1 MPLELTPED
10 RAALNGS
17 RGEALRLA
25 TRLVCTMAEVMGAER
40 LLDVEGA
47 HIDGCLYHGPAGL
60 DFARRL
66 LDGGGH
72 VAVPTT
78 LNVSSLDLLH
88 PELVRLDPA
97 TTVEARALMDAYVA
111 MGCRPTWTCAP
122 YQLPDRPAFGAHV
135 AWAESNAIV
144 FCNSVLGA
152 RTERYGDFIDICCAL
167 TGRAPA
173 AGLHLDAGRRAGAV
187 FRLEGLPATSLED
200 PAGFAAVGHVVGE
213 ATGTLIPALT
223 GLPPDATEDHLKAL
237 GAAAAASGSVAMFHA
252 VGITPEAPTLADAT
266 GGSPPQ
272 IDVTL
277 GADDLRAA
285 RDELGSVA
293 PGAPLGAVSVGT
305 PHCSLAELERLAS
318 LTDGL
323 AMDVPFYANT
333 GRDVLAE
340 AERRGVTASLS
351 RAGITVITDTCTY
364 ITPVIRGTDGP
375 VMTDSG
381 KWAWYAPASLG
392 FAVAFGTLTEC
403 VNSGVEGRLVRDEG
417 SWGG

>member
-1 MPLELTPED
+1 
-10 RAALNGS
+10 
-17 RGEALRLA
+17 
-25 TRLVCTMAEVMGAER
+25 
-40 LLDVEGA
+40 
-47 HIDGCLYHGPAGL
+47 
-60 DFARRL
+60 
-66 LDGGGH
+66 
-72 VAVPTT
+72 
-78 LNVSSLDLLH
+78 
-88 PELVRLDPA
+88 
-97 TTVEARALMDAYVA
+97 
-111 MGCRPTWTCAP
+111 
-122 YQLPDRPAFGAHV
+122 
-135 AWAESNAIV
+135 
-144 FCNSVLGA
+144 
-152 RTERYGDFIDICCAL
+152 
-167 TGRAPA
+167 
-173 AGLHLDAGRRAGAV
+173 
-187 FRLEGLPATSLED
+187 
-200 PAGFAAVGHVVGE
+200 
-213 ATGTLIPALT
+213 
-223 GLPPDATEDHLKAL
+223 
-237 GAAAAASGSVAMFHA
+237 MFHA

-375 VMTDSG
+375 VMTNSG
-381 KWAWYAPASLG
+381 KWAWYAPANLG

>member
-1 MPLELTPED
+1 MPLELTSED
-10 RAALNGS
+10 RAALTGS

-25 TRLVCTMAEVMGAER
+25 TRLVCAIAEVMGADR

-66 LDGGGH
+66 LEGGGR

-88 PELVRLDPA
+88 PELVRLDHDTA
-97 TTVEARALMDAYVA
+97 VEARALMDAYIA

-122 YQLPDRPAFGAHV
+122 YQLPERPTFGAHV

-187 FRLEGLPATSLED
+187 FRLEGVPAVPLED

-252 VGITPEAPTLADAT
+252 VGITPEAPTLAEAT

-277 GADDLRAA
+277 SADDLRTA
-285 RDELGSVA
+285 RDELGTV
-293 PGAPLGAVSVGT
+293 PPDAPLGAVSVGT

-318 LTDGL
+318 LVDGL
-323 AMDVPFYANT
+323 AMGVPFYVNT
-333 GRDVLAE
+333 GRDVLSE
-340 AERRGVTASLS
+340 AERRGVTAPLAQ
-351 RAGITVITDTCTY
+351 AGVTVIADTCTY
-364 ITPVIRGTDGP
+364 ITPVIHGTDGP
-375 VMTDSG
+375 VMTNSG
-381 KWAWYAPASLG
+381 KWAWYAPANLG
-392 FAVAFGTLTEC
+392 FDVAFGTLAEC

-417 SWGG
+417 LWGG